1 MTARKLGVTVIAAL
15 ALAVPAAQA
24 CNITADLDHAVRM
37 TQGQP
42 ARTVLSSVKTS
53 SQWLTKRRLTPADPG
68 AHRVGD
74 PWPSSKP
81 AVTSP
86 RLRDYP
92 R

>member
-1 MTARKLGVTVIAAL
+1 MTARSFGVTVIAVL

-42 ARTVLSSVKTS
+42 ARTVLSSVKS
-53 SQWLTKRRLTPADPG
+53 GSQWLTQRRLTAGDPE

-74 PWPSSKP
+74 PWPNSRPAATSS
-81 AVTSP
+81 
-86 RLRDYP
+86 RLRDVP

>member
-1 MTARKLGVTVIAAL
+1 
-15 ALAVPAAQA
+15 
-24 CNITADLDHAVRM
+24 
-37 TQGQP
+37 
-42 ARTVLSSVKTS
+42 VLSSVKTS